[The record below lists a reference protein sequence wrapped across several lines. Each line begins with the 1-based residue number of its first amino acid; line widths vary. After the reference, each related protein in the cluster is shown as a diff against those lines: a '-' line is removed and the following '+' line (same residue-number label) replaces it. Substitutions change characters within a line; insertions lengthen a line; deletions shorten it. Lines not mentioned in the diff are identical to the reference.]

1 METLF
6 TRLSINA
13 NGRTVKEIE
22 NELRY
27 EFPNMPSLNVSNGG
41 EKILISWKAR
51 KYKKEQVENYL
62 NNL

>member
-27 EFPNMPSLNVSNGG
+27 EFPNISSLNVTNGG
-41 EKILISWKAR
+41 KNILVSWKAR
-51 KYKKEQVENYL
+51 KYKKEEVENYL